1 MAQFDGRI
9 IWRVQST
16 DSDARSKT
24 FDALILSNDP
34 ALRPALGPP
43 RLIGIR
49 APFEKELPDG
59 DVTRIVRAT
68 DATVPLV
75 SECDVLDSAGPT
87 QSLWP
92 VQQPPGSIRVFEVR
106 DHGDGSARTRL
117 RPRLARRITNV
128 APAKG

>member
-49 APFEKELPDG
+49 TPFEKELPDG
-59 DVTRIVRAT
+59 DVTLIVRAT

-75 SECDVLDSAGPT
+75 SECDVLDSAGQRRVYGRSSNHLAVFVCSKSGITVTGLPE
-87 QSLWP
+87 
-92 VQQPPGSIRVFEVR
+92 PGSGP
-106 DHGDGSARTRL
+106 DS
-117 RPRLARRITNV
+117 
-128 APAKG
+128 PAA